1 MREPPWRR
9 KQDGLSVC
17 VRLTPKSSRDGIDG
31 IEHLADG
38 RAVLKIRV
46 RAVPEAGAAN
56 EALIRVLAKA
66 LALPASA
73 ISLQSG
79 ATGRLKSL
87 RLTGDASALAARL
100 AAICGSDG
108 A

>member
-1 MREPPWRR
+1 MPAWSLR
-9 KQDGLSVC
+9 KEGVAIL

-56 EALIRVLAKA
+56 AALIRVLAKA

-73 ISLQSG
+73 ITLQSG
-79 ATGRLKSL
+79 ATSRLKSL
-87 RLTGDASALAARL
+87 RLVGDAPVLAAQL
-100 AAICGSDG
+100 AAICGKDG

>member
-1 MREPPWRR
+1 MPAWSLR
-9 KQDGLSVC
+9 KDGIGLL
-17 VRLTPKSSRDGIDG
+17 VRLTPKSSRDCIDG

-56 EALIRVLAKA
+56 DALIRVLAKA

-73 ISLQSG
+73 IKLQSG

-87 RLTGDASALAARL
+87 QLVGDLSVLAARL
-100 AAICGSDG
+100 TAICGSDG

>member
-1 MREPPWRR
+1 MPAWSLREG
-9 KQDGLSVC
+9 GLGLL

-46 RAVPEAGAAN
+46 RALPEAGAAN
-56 EALIRVLAKA
+56 AALIRLLAKA
-66 LALPASA
+66 LTLPASA
-73 ISLQSG
+73 ITLQSG
-79 ATGRLKSL
+79 ATGRLKCL
-87 RLTGDASALAARL
+87 RLRGEAPILAARL
-100 AAICGSDG
+100 AAICGKDG

>member
-1 MREPPWRR
+1 MPAWSLR
-9 KQDGLSVC
+9 KDGIGLL

-31 IEHLADG
+31 LEHLSDG

-108 A
+108 V